1 MRLFRFAANCRR
13 VAANVSVMHSRAALA
28 QAAQEPAK
36 QADFLF
42 VQTAKGMTFD
52 KPASKLTL
60 NGVSPVTVMFS
71 DRPERIAANMRTAA
85 FVPFWS
91 KGKDSFL
98 SDPPNA
104 DISILEGDQLRQIV
118 AVLQDP
124 VLQGDN
130 LTYTVRVLE
139 GDMPATG
146 ADVSVFID
154 IIGMPMTPF
163 SYAGVA
169 RRSYRRA
176 FYR

>member
-1 MRLFRFAANCRR
+1 MTTRRTLFAVAPAL
-13 VAANVSVMHSRAALA
+13 VAALASANSALA
-28 QAAQEPAK
+28 QAAQQPAK

-52 KPASKLTL
+52 KSTSKLTL

-124 VLQGDN
+124 ALQGDD
-130 LTYTVRVLE
+130 LTYTVKLVQ

-146 ADVSVFID
+146 SDVSVFID
-154 IIGMPMTPF
+154 IIGIPMTPLSF
-163 SYAGVA
+163 AGVA
-169 RRSYRRA
+169 RRHYRRA